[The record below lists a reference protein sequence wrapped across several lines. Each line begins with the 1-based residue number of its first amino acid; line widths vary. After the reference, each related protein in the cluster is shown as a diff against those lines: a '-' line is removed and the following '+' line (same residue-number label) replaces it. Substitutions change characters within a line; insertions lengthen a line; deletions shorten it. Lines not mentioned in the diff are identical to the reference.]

1 MCSFLQL
8 EDINDNLSDI
18 TDSLSMLNNLHGFSF
33 SNSSSRN
40 IFDIS
45 DSNLETVCK
54 FESNEFYTEFV
65 AMFKFVERFTKA
77 QKELVRLVLIEY
89 IELGKLK
96 IVTNNDG
103 EEEDIDAKY
112 DLILLLV
119 DNELETINR
128 APISKTKK
136 RKPGL
141 TVDVCN
147 MPYLSIGLI

>member
-8 EDINDNLSDI
+8 EDINDNLSEL
-18 TDSLSMLNNLHGFSF
+18 TDSLTNYTIFDNY
-33 SNSSSRN
+33 SRN

-77 QKELVRLVLIEY
+77 QKELVKLVLIEY
-89 IELGKLK
+89 IELGKLI

-103 EEEDIDAKY
+103 EVEVEEEDIDAKY

-136 RKPGL
+136 KKTRL
-141 TVDVCN
+141 ND
-147 MPYLSIGLI
+147 

>member
-1 MCSFLQL
+1 MCSYIQL
-8 EDINDNLSDI
+8 EDINDNLSEL
-18 TDSLSMLNNLHGFSF
+18 TDSLADYTIFDNYN
-33 SNSSSRN
+33 RN
-40 IFDIS
+40 IFNIS

-89 IELGKLK
+89 IELGKLV
-96 IVTNNDG
+96 IVTNNNDG
-103 EEEDIDAKY
+103 VDNEEEDIDAKY

-136 RKPGL
+136 RKSGL